1 MGLAA
6 SKWLGDLSYICM
18 CVLIKGSFR
27 TTWAERQLAGILKQP
42 SKDPGPNPGSVT
54 TSPCVWGKLLQV
66 LLGAGLLV
74 AATWVGRDEAGYFY
88 KSM

>member
-6 SKWLGDLSYICM
+6 SKWLGDLNYICM

-27 TTWAERQLAGILKQP
+27 TTWAERQRAGILKQP

-66 LLGAGLLV
+66 LGAGLLV
-74 AATWVGRDEAGYFY
+74 AATWGGRDEAGYFY